1 MTVEQILRYTQ
12 LVRRRTELS
21 AANPEHDEE
30 IAQIMAELKKLRKI
44 VEEEHERRARK
55 C

>member
-12 LVRRRTELS
+12 LARRRTELS

-30 IAQIMAELKKLRKI
+30 IAQIMSELKELRKL
-44 VEEEHERRARK
+44 VDEEHRKRARR
-55 C
+55 